1 MIRSLMISRLA
12 LVALAVAAITSCKK
26 DDTDEPI
33 TPPPTNPNETILS
46 GTLTANKTLTTD
58 KTWTLKGYVY
68 VPNGVTLTIEAGTII
83 RSDNTEKGALC
94 IERGGK
100 IQANGTV
107 DKPIVMTSGQAVGQR
122 NPGDWGGLIILGN
135 APTNRTST
143 PVIEG
148 GLDRVYGGTNAA
160 DNSGTLRYVRIEYAG
175 IAAFPGSEIN
185 GLTLGGVGSGTT
197 IEHVQIVYGNDDA
210 FEFFGGTVNAKY
222 LVAYATAD
230 DDYDFDF
237 GYVGK
242 IQFAVALRDPAFV
255 DNGDAGN
262 GIEADNDGSGTTA
275 TPYTRPVLSN
285 FTFVG
290 PNNASGTQA
299 NHNFGNR
306 WRRAVR
312 FVLRNSI
319 LMGWQKG
326 GFSIESDGTAN
337 DYSAA
342 GGTSEFKNNLVHAVA
357 DPYRVSGLTTATL
370 TAAAIRTKAESEGCK
385 TYANAADIKLT
396 SPFAL
401 TAPNLLPATGSDAL
415 AGASFTGLDAFFA
428 TTTYVGA
435 FGTTNWLASWT
446 RFPAKGQ

>member
-12 LVALAVAAITSCKK
+12 IVALAIAAITSCSK
-26 DDTDEPI
+26 DDDEDDI
-33 TPPPTNPNETILS
+33 IAPPTNPNETILS
-46 GTLTANKTLTTD
+46 GSLTANKTLTAD

-68 VPNGVTLTIEAGTII
+68 VPNGITLTIEAGTVIK
-83 RSDNTEKGALC
+83 SDKTEKGALC

-100 IQANGTV
+100 IQANGTA
-107 DKPIVMTSGQAVGQR
+107 DKPIVMTSGQDAGAR
-122 NPGDWGGLIILGN
+122 APGDWGGLVILGN
-135 APTNRTST
+135 APTNRSST

-148 GLDRVYGGTNAA
+148 GLDRPYGGTNAT
-160 DNSGTLRYVRIEYAG
+160 DNSGTLKYVRIEYAG

-185 GLTLGGVGSGTT
+185 GLTLGGVGSATT
-197 IEHVQIVYGNDDA
+197 IENVQIVYGNDDA
-210 FEFFGGTVNAKY
+210 YEFFGGNVNAKY
-222 LVAYATAD
+222 LVAYGTAD
-230 DDYDFDF
+230 DDFDFDF
-237 GYVGK
+237 GYTGK
-242 IQFAVALRDPAFV
+242 IQFAVALRDPSFV

-290 PNNASGTQA
+290 PNNATGTAA

-337 DYSAA
+337 DYSVT

-357 DPYRVSGLTTATL
+357 DPYRISGLTTATL

-385 TYANAADIKLT
+385 TYTNAADIKLT
-396 SPFAL
+396 SPFTL
-401 TAPNLLPATGSDAL
+401 TSPNLLPATGSDAL
-415 AGASFTGLDAFFA
+415 AGASFTGLDAFFT

-435 FGTTNWLASWT
+435 FGTTNWLATWT

>member
-1 MIRSLMISRLA
+1 MISRLA

-26 DDTDEPI
+26 DDTEVPI
-33 TPPPTNPNETILS
+33 PPPVNPNETILS
-46 GTLTANKTLTTD
+46 GTLTANKTLTAD

-68 VPNGVTLTIEAGTII
+68 VPNGITLTIEAGTTIK
-83 RSDNTEKGALC
+83 SDNTEKGALC

-100 IQANGTV
+100 IQANGTA
-107 DKPIVMTSGQAVGQR
+107 DKPIVMTSGQAAGAR
-122 NPGDWGGLIILGN
+122 TPGDWGGLIILGN
-135 APTNRTST
+135 APTNRSST

-148 GLDRVYGGTNAA
+148 GLDRPYGGTNAT
-160 DNSGTLRYVRIEYAG
+160 DNSGTLKYVRIEYAG

-197 IEHVQIVYGNDDA
+197 IENIQIVYGNDDA
-210 FEFFGGTVNAKY
+210 YEFFGGNVNAKY
-222 LVAYATAD
+222 LVAFGTAD
-230 DDYDFDF
+230 DDFDFDF
-237 GYVGK
+237 GYTGK

-290 PNNASGTQA
+290 PNNATGTAA

-326 GFSIESDGTAN
+326 GFSMESDGTAN

-357 DPYRVSGLTTATL
+357 DPYRVSGLTAATL
-370 TAAAIRTKAESEGCK
+370 TAAAVRTKAESEGCK
-385 TYANAADIKLT
+385 TYTNAADIKLT
-396 SPFAL
+396 SPF
-401 TAPNLLPATGSDAL
+401 TITNPNLLPAAGSDAL
-415 AGASFTGLDAFFA
+415 TGANFTGLDAFFTA
-428 TTTYVGA
+428 TTHVGA
-435 FGTTNWLASWT
+435 FGTTNWLATWT

>member
-26 DDTDEPI
+26 DDTEEPI
-33 TPPPTNPNETILS
+33 TPPVNPNETILS
-46 GTLTANKTLTTD
+46 GTLTANKTLTAD

-68 VPNGVTLTIEAGTII
+68 VPNGITLTIEAGTTIK
-83 RSDNTEKGALC
+83 SDNTEKGALC

-100 IQANGTV
+100 IQANGTA
-107 DKPIVMTSGQAVGQR
+107 DKPIVMTSGQAAGAR
-122 NPGDWGGLIILGN
+122 TPGDWGGLIILGN
-135 APTNRTST
+135 APTNRSST

-148 GLDRVYGGTNAA
+148 GLDRPYGGTNAT
-160 DNSGTLRYVRIEYAG
+160 DNSGTLKYVRIEYAG

-197 IEHVQIVYGNDDA
+197 IENIQIVYGNDDA
-210 FEFFGGTVNAKY
+210 YEFFGGNVNAKY
-222 LVAYATAD
+222 LVAFATAD
-230 DDYDFDF
+230 DDFDFDF
-237 GYVGK
+237 GYTGK

-290 PNNASGTQA
+290 PNNATGTAA

-326 GFSIESDGTAN
+326 GFSMESDGTAN

-357 DPYRVSGLTTATL
+357 DPYRVSGLTAATL
-370 TAAAIRTKAESEGCK
+370 TAAAVRTKAESEGCK
-385 TYANAADIKLT
+385 TYTNAADIKLT
-396 SPFAL
+396 SPF
-401 TAPNLLPATGSDAL
+401 TITNPNLLPAAGSDAL
-415 AGASFTGLDAFFA
+415 TGANFTGLDAFFTA
-428 TTTYVGA
+428 TTHVGA
-435 FGTTNWLASWT
+435 FGTTNWLATWT

>member
-1 MIRSLMISRLA
+1 MISRLA
-12 LVALAVAAITSCKK
+12 LVALAVAAMTSCSKN
-26 DDTDEPI
+26 DDEDDI
-33 TPPPTNPNETILS
+33 IAPPTNPNETILS
-46 GTLTANKTLTTD
+46 GTLSANKTLTAD

-68 VPNGVTLTIEAGTII
+68 VPNGVTLTIEAGTTIK
-83 RSDNTEKGALC
+83 SDKTEKGALC

-107 DKPIVMTSGQAVGQR
+107 DKPIVMTSGQDAGAR

-148 GLDRVYGGTNAA
+148 GLDRVYGGTNAN
-160 DNSGTLRYVRIEYAG
+160 DNSGTLKYVRIEYAG

-197 IEHVQIVYGNDDA
+197 IENVQIVYGNDDA
-210 FEFFGGTVNAKY
+210 YEFFGGNVNAKY
-222 LVAYATAD
+222 LVAYGTAD
-230 DDYDFDF
+230 DDFDFDF
-237 GYVGK
+237 GYTGK
-242 IQFAVALRDPAFV
+242 IQFAVALRDPSFV

-262 GIEADNDGSGTTA
+262 GIEADNDGSGTAA

-290 PNNASGTQA
+290 PNNATGTAA

>member
-26 DDTDEPI
+26 DDEEEPI
-33 TPPPTNPNETILS
+33 TPPTNPNETILS
-46 GTLTANKTLTTD
+46 GSLSANKTLTAD

-68 VPNGVTLTIEAGTII
+68 VPNGITLTIEAGTVIK
-83 RSDNTEKGALC
+83 SDKTEKGALC

-100 IQANGTV
+100 IQANGTA
-107 DKPIVMTSGQAVGQR
+107 DKPIIMTSGQDAGAR

-135 APTNRTST
+135 APTNRSST

-148 GLDRVYGGTNAA
+148 GLDRPYGGTNAT
-160 DNSGTLRYVRIEYAG
+160 DNSGTLKYVRIEYAG

-185 GLTLGGVGSGTT
+185 GLTLGGVGNATT
-197 IEHVQIVYGNDDA
+197 IENVQIVYGNDDA
-210 FEFFGGTVNAKY
+210 YEFFGGNVNAKY
-222 LVAYATAD
+222 LVAFGTAD
-230 DDYDFDF
+230 DDFDFDF
-237 GYVGK
+237 GYTGS

-290 PNNASGTQA
+290 PNNATGTAA

-337 DYSAA
+337 DYSVT
-342 GGTSEFKNNLVHAVA
+342 GGTSEFRNNLVHAVA

-385 TYANAADIKLT
+385 TYTNAADIKLT
-396 SPFAL
+396 APFSL
-401 TAPNLLPATGSDAL
+401 TSPNLLPATGSDAL
-415 AGASFTGLDAFFA
+415 TGASFTGLSTFFT

-435 FGTTNWLASWT
+435 FGTTNWLATWT

>member
-12 LVALAVAAITSCKK
+12 LVALAVAAMTSCSKN
-26 DDTDEPI
+26 DDEDDVI
-33 TPPPTNPNETILS
+33 APPVNPNETILS
-46 GTLTANKTLTTD
+46 GTLTANKTLTAD

-68 VPNGVTLTIEAGTII
+68 VPNGITLTIEAGTTIK
-83 RSDNTEKGALC
+83 SDNTEKGALC

-100 IQANGTV
+100 IQANGTA
-107 DKPIVMTSGQAVGQR
+107 DKPIIMTSGQAAGAR

-148 GLDRVYGGTNAA
+148 GLDRPYGGSNAT
-160 DNSGTLRYVRIEYAG
+160 DNSGTLKYVRIEYAG

-197 IEHVQIVYGNDDA
+197 IENIQIVYGNDDA
-210 FEFFGGTVNAKY
+210 YEFFGGNVNAKY
-222 LVAYATAD
+222 LVAFATAD
-230 DDYDFDF
+230 DDFDFDF
-237 GYVGK
+237 GYTGK

-290 PNNASGTQA
+290 PNNAAGTAA

-326 GFSIESDGTAN
+326 GFSMESDGTAN

-357 DPYRVSGLTTATL
+357 DPYRVSGLTSATL
-370 TAAAIRTKAESEGCK
+370 TAAAIRTKAEAEGCK

-396 SPFAL
+396 SPF
-401 TAPNLLPATGSDAL
+401 TITNPNLLPATGSDAL
-415 AGASFTGLDAFFA
+415 AGASFTGLDAFF
-428 TTTYVGA
+428 TSTTYVGA
-435 FGTTNWLASWT
+435 FGTTNWMASWT